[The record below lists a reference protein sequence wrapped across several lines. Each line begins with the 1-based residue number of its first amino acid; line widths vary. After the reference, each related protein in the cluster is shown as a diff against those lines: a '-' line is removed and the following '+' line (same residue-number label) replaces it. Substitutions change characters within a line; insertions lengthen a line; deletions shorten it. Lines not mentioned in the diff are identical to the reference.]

1 MTFMNDVPRNL
12 VLAYLATWAIH
23 IGYLLILSSGF
34 RKLTRELRELRSRK
48 EE

>member
-1 MTFMNDVPRNL
+1 MMPRNL
-12 VLAYLATWAIH
+12 VIAYVATWAIH

-34 RKLTRELRELRSRK
+34 RKLAREVRELRSRK

>member
-1 MTFMNDVPRNL
+1 MTFINNVPRNL

-23 IGYLLILSSGF
+23 IGYILILATGF
-34 RKLTRELRELRSRK
+34 RKLSKELRDLQAGK

>member
-1 MTFMNDVPRNL
+1 MPRNL
-12 VLAYLATWAIH
+12 VIAYVATWAIH

-34 RKLTRELRELRSRK
+34 RKLAREVRELRSRK